1 MGNKMAQEAKP
12 WEEFQPTQPTAGQG
26 VVIPK
31 APEKPEAPPSGFRP
45 GAQGDL
51 EFVPGG
57 PSDPAVIAREAAAR
71 RGGEG
76 KSATELE
83 LEAKRAGESKR
94 KTTINAILGNVR
106 NFYQADIAGQP
117 IERLGGL
124 LETEVFAGLPK
135 NERFNA
141 ASEAMLPLIRPLIA
155 QSAKEGDSDK
165 EMSVFMAYIPRASDS
180 DITIETKLNMLE
192 TLIGGMVDGKAPSQM
207 QNEAIAKSGG
217 SDRLQE
223 AFDRGASEDELLA
236 LSKELFIT
244 PDIAQLKD
252 AIEYRDKGGK
262 GARITPPPIVETG
275 RPPAVNLTPMLES
288 FYAGVGDVAQG
299 VGDIVGLV
307 GNPANAAVNALLG
320 TDLSTNLGE
329 TFREATG
336 APTGDPTAS
345 AITRGAISALV
356 PTAGAS
362 TLLPR
367 VAPGA
372 ARDVLTALAA
382 QPLQQVAGG
391 AGAGFG
397 AEVARQQGGG
407 PIAQVAAGLAGGVG
421 GAGLAGATRS
431 LTAPRAAAPRGVAE
445 AEAAGIPVMTSDV
458 IPAETFAARTA
469 QQVSER
475 IPFVGTGGMR
485 TAQQTAREDAVTQ
498 LIRDSGAE
506 DVIPKQIADELR
518 IKREADLT
526 KYTTM
531 KDEALAAAN
540 GAGVVPVPR
549 LLEAIDNQIAILS
562 RKRTGPADEAIL
574 KLQEIRAKALE
585 PRNLEAIEGLRRDE
599 LGPAFQDATLSVG
612 ASDRVKSA
620 VKALYDPLRQDMGD
634 FIGENAGQ
642 AAKNRWG
649 VANARLSEGMD
660 ELNRNALKAAL
671 REAETTP
678 EKVDTLLFSTKP
690 SDVAAL
696 YRNLTPTG
704 KTLARAAIIR
714 RAAEQSTARTADGTL
729 DLEKINP
736 DKFAM
741 EIGRLGKS
749 IGITFP
755 SEELTRV
762 KGLVDAIRLTQRAG
776 QANILTQSGQ
786 QTWYQALLPGLV
798 GGGAGF
804 AGGAG
809 LAGGSIAGGVT
820 GLVAVP
826 LTMGAIARVFES
838 KTVRDLALKMGR
850 VKEPEKAA
858 TAKRLISAI
867 NAASGQETESQ

>member
-1 MGNKMAQEAKP
+1 VTLVKDMVFNMAQE
-12 WEEFQPTQPTAGQG
+12 WWSTDETVQPKQSVSVG
-26 VVIPK
+26 VEIPN
-31 APEKPEAPPSGFRP
+31 APEKPEAPPSGFQP
-45 GAQGDL
+45 GAQGGL
-51 EFVPGG
+51 EFTPGG

-94 KTTINAILGNVR
+94 KTTVDAILGKVR
-106 NFYQADIAGQP
+106 NFYEADIAGQP
-117 IERLGGL
+117 ISRLGGL
-124 LETEVFAGLPK
+124 LETEVFSGLPK

-155 QSAKEGDSDK
+155 QTAREGDSDK
-165 EMSVFMAYIPRASDS
+165 EMAVFMAYIPRASDS
-180 DITIETKLNMLE
+180 DIAIETKLNMLE
-192 TLIGGMVDGKAPSQM
+192 TLLGGMVDGKVPSQL
-207 QNEAIAKSGG
+207 QNEAIVKSGG

-223 AFDRGASEDELLA
+223 AFDRGASEDELLT
-236 LSKELFIT
+236 LSNELFIT
-244 PDIAQLKD
+244 PDIGQLKA

-262 GARITPPPIVETG
+262 GARVTPPPIAETG
-275 RPPAVNLTPMLES
+275 KPPTVNLTPMLES
-288 FYAGVGDVAQG
+288 LYAGVGDVAQG

-336 APTGDPTAS
+336 APTGDPLAS
-345 AITRGAISALV
+345 AITRGSIAAIV
-356 PTAGAS
+356 PTAGAT

-367 VAPGA
+367 IAPGA
-372 ARDVLTALAA
+372 TRDVLAALAT

-397 AEVARQQGGG
+397 AEVAREQGGG
-407 PIAQVAAGLAGGVG
+407 PLAQVAAGLVGGVG

-431 LTAPRAAAPRGVAE
+431 LTAPRAAPLRGVAE

-458 IPAETFAARTA
+458 VPPETFAARTA

-475 IPFVGTGGMR
+475 IPVVGTGGMR

-498 LIRDSGAE
+498 LIRDFGAE
-506 DVIPKQIADELR
+506 DVIPKQIADDLR

-531 KDEALAAAN
+531 KDEALAEAS
-540 GAGVVPVPR
+540 GAGVVPVPK
-549 LLEAIDNQIAILS
+549 LLEAIDKQIADLS
-562 RKRTGPADEAIL
+562 RKRTGPADEAIV
-574 KLQEIRAKALE
+574 KLQEIRAKAAD
-585 PRNLEAIEGLRRDE
+585 PRNLEAIEAFRRDE
-599 LGPAFQDATLSVG
+599 LGPAWKDTTLSVG

-620 VKALYDPLRQDMGD
+620 VKALYDPLRKDMGE
-634 FIGENAGQ
+634 FIGENAGP

-649 VANARLSEGMD
+649 IANARLSEGMN

-690 SDVAAL
+690 SEVAAL

-704 KTLARAAIIR
+704 KAAARASIIR
-714 RAAEQSTARTADGTL
+714 RAAEQSTVRTADGAL
-729 DLEKINP
+729 DLEKISP

-749 IGITFP
+749 IGVTFP
-755 SEELTRV
+755 SEELARV

-776 QANILTQSGQ
+776 QANVLTQSGQ

-798 GGGAGF
+798 GGGVGAV
-804 AGGAG
+804 GGG
-809 LAGGSIAGGVT
+809 IAGGLT

-838 KTVRDLALKMGR
+838 KPVRDLALKMGR
-850 VKEPEKAA
+850 VKEIEKAA

-867 NAASGQETESQ
+867 NAASGQETESE

>member
-1 MGNKMAQEAKP
+1 MAQNTD
-12 WEEFQPTQPTAGQG
+12 WLSEFERVDAPVSNAGPLIVAG
-26 VVIPK
+26 TPPK
-31 APEKPEAPPSGFRP
+31 PEKPQAPPSGFRP
-45 GAQGDL
+45 GAQGNL

-76 KSATELE
+76 KTATELE

-106 NFYQADIAGQP
+106 KFYEADIAGQP
-117 IERLGGL
+117 VERLGGL
-124 LETEVFAGLPK
+124 LEMEVFSGLPK

-192 TLIGGMVDGKAPSQM
+192 TLIGGMVDGKAPSETQS
-207 QNEAIAKSGG
+207 EAIATSGA

-223 AFDRGASEDELLA
+223 AFDRGASEDELLKIA
-236 LSKELFIT
+236 GEMFIT
-244 PDIAQLKD
+244 PDIGQLKA
-252 AIEYRDKGGK
+252 AIQYRDAGGK
-262 GARITPPPIVETG
+262 GAQITPPPVSKTG
-275 RPPAVNLTPMLES
+275 EPPKVGLSPMLES
-288 FYAGVGDVAQG
+288 LYAGVGDIAQG

-336 APTGDPTAS
+336 APTGDPLAS
-345 AITRGAISALV
+345 AITRGAIGAMV
-356 PTAGAS
+356 PTAGA
-362 TLLPR
+362 TALLPR
-367 VAPGA
+367 MAPSA
-372 ARDVLTALAA
+372 TRDVLAALAA

-397 AEVARQQGGG
+397 AEVAREQGGG
-407 PIAQVAAGLAGGVG
+407 PLAQVAAGLVGGVG

-431 LTAPRAAAPRGVAE
+431 LTAPRVAPPRGVAE

-458 IPAETFAARTA
+458 MPAETFAARTA
-469 QQVSER
+469 QQISER
-475 IPFVGTGGMR
+475 IPVVGTGGMR

-498 LIRDSGAE
+498 LIRDFGAE

-518 IKREADLT
+518 IKREADLA

-531 KDEALAAAN
+531 KDDALAEAS
-540 GAGVVPVPR
+540 GAGVVPVPK
-549 LLEAIDNQIAILS
+549 LLEAIDKQIADLS
-562 RKRTGPADEAIL
+562 RKRTGPADEAIA
-574 KLQEIRAKALE
+574 KLQEIRAKAVE
-585 PRNLEAIEGLRRDE
+585 PRDLEAVEGLRRDE
-599 LGPAFQDATLSVG
+599 LGPAWKDATLSVG

-620 VKALYDPLRQDMGD
+620 VKALYDPLRKDMGE
-634 FIGENAGQ
+634 FIGENAGP

-649 VANARLSEGMD
+649 IANARLSEGMD
-660 ELNRNALKAAL
+660 ELNRNALKTAL

-678 EKVDTLLFSTKP
+678 EKIDALLFSTKP

-696 YRNLTPTG
+696 YRNLTPNG

-714 RAAEQSTARTADGTL
+714 RAAEQSTVRTADGTL
-729 DLEKINP
+729 DLEKISP

-755 SEELTRV
+755 SDELTRV
-762 KGLVDAIRLTQRAG
+762 KGIVDAIRLTQRAG
-776 QANILTQSGQ
+776 QANVLTQSGQ
-786 QTWYQALLPGLV
+786 QTWYQALLPGLLGGGVGAV
-798 GGGAGF
+798 GGGV
-804 AGGAG
+804 AGG
-809 LAGGSIAGGVT
+809 LT

-838 KTVRDLALKMGR
+838 KPVRDLALKMGR

-858 TAKRLISAI
+858 IAKRLISAI

>member
-1 MGNKMAQEAKP
+1 MAKNPFDQFDKEDVASVPISSIQPIVAAPKEA
-12 WEEFQPTQPTAGQG
+12 
-26 VVIPK
+26 
-31 APEKPEAPPSGFRP
+31 EKPQAPPSGFRP
-45 GAQGDL
+45 VAQGDL

-94 KTTINAILGNVR
+94 KTTVDAILGKVR
-106 NFYQADIAGQP
+106 NFYEADIAGQP
-117 IERLGGL
+117 VSRLGGL
-124 LETEVFAGLPK
+124 LETEVFSGLPK

-155 QSAKEGDSDK
+155 QTAKEGDSDK

-192 TLIGGMVDGKAPSQM
+192 TLIGGMVDGKVPSETQS
-207 QNEAIAKSGG
+207 EAIATSGA

-223 AFDRGASEDELLA
+223 AFDRGASEDELLKIA
-236 LSKELFIT
+236 GELFIT
-244 PDIAQLKD
+244 PDIGQLKA
-252 AIEYRDKGGK
+252 AIQYRDAGGK
-262 GARITPPPIVETG
+262 GAQITPPPVSKTG
-275 RPPAVNLTPMLES
+275 EPPKVGLSPMLES
-288 FYAGVGDVAQG
+288 LYAGVGDVAQG

-336 APTGDPTAS
+336 APTGDPLAS
-345 AITRGAISALV
+345 AITRGAMGAIV
-356 PTAGAS
+356 PTAGAA

-367 VAPGA
+367 VAPSA
-372 ARDVLTALAA
+372 ARDVLSALAT

-397 AEVARQQGGG
+397 AEVAREQGGG
-407 PIAQVAAGLAGGVG
+407 PLAQVAAGLVGGVG

-431 LTAPRAAAPRGVAE
+431 LTAPRAAPPRGVAE

-458 IPAETFAARTA
+458 VPPETFATRTA

-475 IPFVGTGGMR
+475 IPVVGTGGMR

-498 LIRDSGAE
+498 LIRDFGAE

-526 KYTTM
+526 KYNTM
-531 KDEALAAAN
+531 KNEALAEAS
-540 GAGVVPVPR
+540 GAGVVPVPK
-549 LLEAIDNQIAILS
+549 LLAAIDKQIADLS
-562 RKRTGPADEAIL
+562 RKRTGPADEAIV
-574 KLQEIRAKALE
+574 KLQEIRAKAIE
-585 PRNLEAIEGLRRDE
+585 PRDLEAVEGLRRDE
-599 LGPAFQDATLSVG
+599 LGPAFKDAALSVG

-634 FIGENAGQ
+634 FIGENAGR

-649 VANARLSEGMD
+649 IANARLSEGMD

-704 KTLARAAIIR
+704 KAAARASIIR
-714 RAAEQSTARTADGTL
+714 RAAEQSTVRTADGTL
-729 DLEKINP
+729 DLEKISP

-749 IGITFP
+749 IGVTFP

-776 QANILTQSGQ
+776 QANVLTQSGQ
-786 QTWYQALLPGLV
+786 QTWYQALLPGLL
-798 GGGAGF
+798 G
-804 AGGAG
+804 GGAG
-809 LAGGSIAGGVT
+809 LAGGGIAGGLT

-838 KTVRDLALKMGR
+838 KPVRDLALKMGR

-867 NAASGQETESQ
+867 NAASGQETETE